1 MSYKGKRF
9 RRDQHVMSDINVTPF
24 VDVMLVLLI
33 IFMVVAPL
41 AKYGMEIKLPSA
53 QAGSIAK
60 EEKWAITLY
69 RNREIHFNDKKIKL
83 DDLEKKLRELAV
95 ANRNVEVFL
104 KADEALPYGFVV
116 EVMATARRSGVL
128 NLGMITEPLTVVQ

>member
-1 MSYKGKRF
+1 MSYRGKRF
-9 RRDQHVMSDINVTPF
+9 HREHHVMSDINVTPF

-41 AKYGMEIKLPSA
+41 AKYGMEIKLPSV

-60 EEKWAITLY
+60 EEKWGITLY
-69 RNREIHFNDKKIKL
+69 RNREIHFNEKKIGL
-83 DDLEKKLRELAV
+83 DDLEKRLRRLAAV
-95 ANRNVEVFL
+95 NSNVEVFL

-128 NLGMITEPLTVVQ
+128 NLGMITEPLTVVK